1 MWRSGRYYT
10 NQETPGISKHRVTRI
25 ITHERWNPFTIDE
38 DIAVLQIS
46 PPITYSNIAQ
56 PVCFP
61 NRDVFDGEMTLLSGY
76 FAPISQSKMAS
87 IDHLNLI
94 IVGLIGAHYSTVQ
107 DILVFD
113 CIARW

>member
-76 FAPISQSKMAS
+76 FSQYYS
-87 IDHLNLI
+87 I
-94 IVGLIGAHYSTVQ
+94 
-107 DILVFD
+107 
-113 CIARW
+113 